1 MEYQEL
7 HQKKISAFI
16 ETQLPDF
23 VRSQFTLN
31 NGKTLIHRF
40 VELYYEWMEK
50 EYDLTIVDMSGR
62 TIKEFGSTKIFN
74 TQNEVGNPYNILTKL
89 QGYTDID
96 RTIYPLLLFLRKQF
110 MLDIPHDIETDL
122 RKTLKLMKHYNVRK
136 GTKKAFEFI
145 SEYCSIKQS
154 MSRSLQIFYSRRAF
168 LNGMSL
174 PLCGL
179 KLLVE
184 LNRLLKQ
191 I

>member
-1 MEYQEL
+1 MDYQDL
-7 HQKKISAFI
+7 NKKKISSFV
-16 ETQLPDF
+16 ETQLPQF
-23 VRSQFTLN
+23 VRSQFALN

-122 RKTLKLMKHYNVRK
+122 RKTLKLMKLIMNTEPRPYPSTN
-136 GTKKAFEFI
+136 
-145 SEYCSIKQS
+145 
-154 MSRSLQIFYSRRAF
+154 
-168 LNGMSL
+168 
-174 PLCGL
+174 
-179 KLLVE
+179 
-184 LNRLLKQ
+184 
-191 I
+191 

>member
-122 RKTLKLMKHYNVRK
+122 RKTLKLM
-136 GTKKAFEFI
+136 
-145 SEYCSIKQS
+145 
-154 MSRSLQIFYSRRAF
+154 
-168 LNGMSL
+168 
-174 PLCGL
+174 
-179 KLLVE
+179 
-184 LNRLLKQ
+184 
-191 I
+191 